1 MMMCIAMAMARSH
14 LGVFAGTKKGDE
26 DIHVKS

>member
-1 MMMCIAMAMARSH
+1 MICIPMAMVRLH

-26 DIHVKS
+26 DIHVKG